1 LSANTQAMNETRTV
15 VVTCE
20 HASAEVPAGGPDLGV
35 GPEVL
40 LDHVSWDPG
49 AVELA
54 AVLASRL
61 GVELTAGTCSRLVA
75 DLNRSPDN
83 PMVIPEV
90 SFGVTIPGN
99 HGLSATER
107 AARIARYHAPY
118 WRAVASRI
126 EATVATFGFS
136 LHVSVHSF
144 TPRLDPERRRFAVG
158 LLFDPERA
166 AETALVGAVESVL
179 QHHGW
184 TVERNQPYRGDTD
197 SIAVPFRRGLG
208 DDRYACLQIEV
219 NQCVM
224 VGEWATRLGEVIAQ
238 ALSDFMRDRARRG

>member
-1 LSANTQAMNETRTV
+1 LSANTQAMDETRTV

-20 HASAEVPAGGPDLGV
+20 HASADVPADGPNLGV

-49 AVELA
+49 AVDLA

-83 PMVIPEV
+83 PVVIPEV
-90 SFGVTIPGN
+90 SFGVAIPGN
-99 HGLSATER
+99 RGLSAPER

-144 TPRLDPERRRFAVG
+144 TPRLDPARRLFGVG

-166 AETALVGAVESVL
+166 TETALVGAVGNALL
-179 QHHGW
+179 QHGW
-184 TVERNQPYRGDTD
+184 TVERNQPYRGDMD
-197 SIAVPFRRGLG
+197 GIAAPFRRKF
-208 DDRYACLQIEV
+208 DDGRYACLQVEV
-219 NQCVM
+219 NQRVM

-238 ALSDFMRDRARRG
+238 AIAGFMRDRARRG

>member
-1 LSANTQAMNETRTV
+1 MDERRTV

-35 GPEVL
+35 GPDVL

-61 GVELTAGTCSRLVA
+61 GGELTAGTCSRLVA

-90 SFGVTIPGN
+90 SFGVAIPGN

-158 LLFDPERA
+158 LLFDPQRSTEAAVVETVRA
-166 AETALVGAVESVL
+166 ALL
-179 QHHGW
+179 RHGW

-197 SIAVPFRRGLG
+197 SIAAPFRRGLG

-219 NQCVM
+219 NQSAM
-224 VGEWATRLGEVIAQ
+224 VGRWATRLGEVTAQ
-238 ALSDFMRDRARRG
+238 AISGFMRNRARRG